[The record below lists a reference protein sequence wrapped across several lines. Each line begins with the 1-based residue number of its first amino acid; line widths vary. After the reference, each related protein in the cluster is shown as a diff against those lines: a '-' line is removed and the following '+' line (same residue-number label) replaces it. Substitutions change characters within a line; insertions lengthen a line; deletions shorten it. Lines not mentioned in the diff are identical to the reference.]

1 MAEWTPHELDDLA
14 KAKAL
19 LENPGIAA
27 SLTNLLGTPL
37 EKGFRLLPAN
47 WNDKVQAATRRA
59 LEKALAVA
67 LGTMADQPATRAP
80 GNRLH
85 KGLVAATGAGGG
97 AFGLAALVLELPIS
111 TTIMLR
117 SIADVARSQ
126 GEDLA
131 SIPGKLACLEVFAL
145 GGRSPR
151 DDASESGYFLVR
163 AALAKAIGEATE
175 HIAARGAARESAPA
189 LVRLISVIAARFGV
203 VVSEK
208 AAAVAVPVLGAA
220 GGAAINVL
228 FLDHF
233 QKMALGHFIIR
244 RLERM
249 HGGAAVKAAYLNLP
263 ARRERPTTTRRRGTI
278 R

>member
-1 MAEWTPHELDDLA
+1 MPQWTPHDLA
-14 KAKAL
+14 DLAAAKRL
-19 LENPGIAA
+19 LENPGLAA
-27 SLTNLLGTPL
+27 RLTSLLGTPL
-37 EKGFRLLPAN
+37 ERGFKLLPAN
-47 WNDKVQAATRRA
+47 WNAKIQSATHRA
-59 LEKALAVA
+59 LETALHVA
-67 LGTMADQPATRAP
+67 LGTLADPPPPTPAPRSPT
-80 GNRLH
+80 NRLH

-97 AFGLAALVLELPIS
+97 AFGLAALAVELPIS

-131 SIPGKLACLEVFAL
+131 SSPGKRACLEVFAR

-233 QKMALGHFIIR
+233 QKMAQGHFTVR
-244 RLERM
+244 RLERT
-249 HGGAAVKAAYLNLP
+249 HGGPAVKAAYLGL
-263 ARRERPTTTRRRGTI
+263 RG
-278 R
+278 

>member
-1 MAEWTPHELDDLA
+1 MPDWTPHDLTDLA
-14 KAKAL
+14 TAKRL
-19 LENPGIAA
+19 LETPGLAA
-27 SLTNLLGTPL
+27 RLTSLLGTPL
-37 EKGFRLLPAN
+37 ERGFHLLPAN
-47 WNDKVQAATRRA
+47 WNARIQAATHRA
-59 LEKALAVA
+59 LEKALTVA
-67 LGTMADQPATRAP
+67 LGTMADPPTSATAPTTAPRSP

-97 AFGLAALVLELPIS
+97 AFGLAALAVELPIS

-131 SIPGKLACLEVFAL
+131 SIPGRLACLEVFAL
-145 GGRSPR
+145 GGRSPG

-233 QKMALGHFIIR
+233 QRMAQGHFTVR
-244 RLERM
+244 RLERTY
-249 HGGAAVKAAYLNLP
+249 GGEAVRAAYLRLP
-263 ARRERPTTTRRRGTI
+263 G
-278 R
+278 